1 MILILCYTGVRV
13 SELLDLKKQNVNLDE
28 HYFTITKSKTQSGI
42 RKVPIGTMIYPF
54 FKAWCESSQ
63 CDYVFHT
70 PDQNILRIVTITTAT
85 GIHLWFD
92 SNMIKHHI
100 VADTHVYLYLQLH
113 RYHKHIKN

>member
-1 MILILCYTGVRV
+1 MYSTR
-13 SELLDLKKQNVNLDE
+13 
-28 HYFTITKSKTQSGI
+28 
-42 RKVPIGTMIYPF
+42 PI
-54 FKAWCESSQ
+54 K
-63 CDYVFHT
+63 
-70 PDQNILRIVTITTAT
+70 NILRIVTITTAT

>member
-1 MILILCYTGVRV
+1 MYSTR
-13 SELLDLKKQNVNLDE
+13 
-28 HYFTITKSKTQSGI
+28 
-42 RKVPIGTMIYPF
+42 PIKNF
-54 FKAWCESSQ
+54 
-63 CDYVFHT
+63 
-70 PDQNILRIVTITTAT
+70 LRIVTITTAT